1 MQNKDQNVRV
11 RFAPA
16 PTGIMHIGNVRAAL
30 LNYLFARQKNGTF
43 VLRIEDTD
51 AQRMFDEGAKEI
63 LFDLNWLGLEY
74 DEGPVKGGPYGPY
87 FQSQRSDIYKKSL
100 DYLIQH
106 NFVYRC
112 FCTQEELEKKRKRQ
126 QALKQPPRYDK
137 SCLKL
142 TKDEIAKKL
151 IDNVEFIWRFDIP
164 VNQEIEVH
172 DLAKGTLRFNTKDLT
187 DFPLTRTDGSFTFLF
202 ANAVDDIEMKMTH
215 VFRGEDHLTN
225 SASQILLYRA
235 FNAKEPKFLHL
246 PIICNLE
253 GKKLSKRDFGFSIK
267 DLQKEGYLAEAICN
281 YLGLLGGSYEQEIM
295 DLHDLIREYDFDNL
309 SSTSQIKYDPDKL
322 KWLNHKWIQKLE
334 THVLIQKALPFITE
348 SYPEEK
354 NLNKANLERII
365 NLIKTDLSN
374 LKDVSSH
381 IKWYIEEPVLT
392 SEELLKIEDLNKYK
406 SQVKLI
412 FENLVNDSN
421 IDIIKYLKDS
431 SAKQNIPLKILMQ
444 TLRMA
449 LTNHIKGPHIQDI
462 IDILGQEKVDL
473 RIKNLIKIF

>member
-1 MQNKDQNVRV
+1 MQNNVRV

-30 LNYLFARQKNGTF
+30 LNYLFARQSNGTF

-112 FCTQEELEKKRKRQ
+112 FCTQDELEKKRKRQ

-172 DLAKGTLRFNTKDLT
+172 DLAKGSLKFNTKDLT

-202 ANAVDDIEMKMTH
+202 ANAVDDIEMKMMH

-267 DLQKEGYLAEAICN
+267 DLQKEGYLSEAICN

-322 KWLNHKWIQKLE
+322 RWLNHKWIQKLE
-334 THVLIQKALPFITE
+334 IHVLIQKALPFITE

-354 NLNKANLERII
+354 NLNKATLERII
-365 NLIKTDLSN
+365 NLIKTDLYN
-374 LKDVSSH
+374 LKEISLH
-381 IKWYIEEPVLT
+381 IKWYIEEPLLT
-392 SEELLKIEDLNKYK
+392 SEELLKIEDFNNYK
-406 SQVKLI
+406 SQIKMI
-412 FENLVNDSN
+412 FEDLVNNLN
-421 IDIIKYLKDS
+421 IDITKYLKDES
-431 SAKQNIPLKILMQ
+431 IKQTIPLKILMQ
-444 TLRMA
+444 TLRLA
-449 LTNHIKGPHIQDI
+449 LTGNIKGPNIHDI
-462 IDILGQEKVDL
+462 IDILGQEKVEL
-473 RIKNLIKIF
+473 RIRNFIKFL